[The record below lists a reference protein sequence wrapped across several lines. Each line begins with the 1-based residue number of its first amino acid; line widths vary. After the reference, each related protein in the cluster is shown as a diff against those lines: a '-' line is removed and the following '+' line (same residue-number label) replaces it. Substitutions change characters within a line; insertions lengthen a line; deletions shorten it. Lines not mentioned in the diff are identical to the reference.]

1 MKRGTVIL
9 ALLLMLLPAACAA
22 QAALE
27 LDAVPQALLE
37 TCTQQGSVER
47 LEYETFAYDKRGNPG
62 RAGTGRACV
71 YLPCG
76 YDGAQRY
83 DVLYLLHGA
92 GEDEGYWLSEES
104 GARAL
109 LDGMIA
115 AGLCPPVIVVT
126 PCLASEK
133 NGGLNGTA
141 TFRYELRGDL
151 IPAVESQ
158 YSTWAGGDVSPES
171 LTQSRAHRAYA
182 GLSLG
187 SEAGWSSVLMGCLDI
202 IGYVGC
208 FSGYY
213 SNAYAVAESMNT
225 AYADY
230 PPLYWYN
237 GNGTLDGSHDD
248 HLRGYGLMLKLC
260 PQLLRE
266 GENCCFADKPGK
278 RHNLESW
285 MIDLYNVMRVFFR
298 ADAPGGTP

>member
-1 MKRGTVIL
+1 MRRRTVIL
-9 ALLLMLLPAACAA
+9 ALLLAMALLPAACAEPVE
-22 QAALE
+22 LE
-27 LDAVPQALLE
+27 LSAVPQALLE
-37 TCTQQGSVER
+37 GSAQQGSVER
-47 LEYETFAYDKRGNPG
+47 IEYDTFTYDKRGNPG

-71 YLPCG
+71 YLPYG
-76 YDGAQRY
+76 YDSAQRY
-83 DVLYLLHGA
+83 DVLYLMHGA
-92 GEDEGYWLSEES
+92 GEDEGYWLAEEN

-133 NGGLNGTA
+133 NGGCNGTA

-151 IPAVESQ
+151 IPAVESR
-158 YSTWAGGDVSPES
+158 YSTWAGGDVSQEG
-171 LTQSRAHRAYA
+171 LTGSRAHRAYA

-187 SEAGWSSVLMGCLDI
+187 SEAGWSSVLMGCLDV

-225 AYADY
+225 VYADF

-248 HLRGYGLMLKLC
+248 HLRGYGLLLKLC
-260 PQLLRE
+260 PRLLRE

-285 MIDLYNVMRVFFR
+285 RIDLYNVMRVFFR
-298 ADAPGGTP
+298 AEAP

>member
-1 MKRGTVIL
+1 MKRRTVIL
-9 ALLLMLLPAACAA
+9 ALLLLALLACARA
-22 QAALE
+22 EQAAFE
-27 LDAVPQALLE
+27 LSAVPEALLAP
-37 TCTQQGSVER
+37 CAQQGSVER
-47 LEYETFAYDKRGNPG
+47 LEYETFVYDKRGNPG

-71 YLPCG
+71 YLPSG
-76 YDGAQRY
+76 YDSAQRY
-83 DVLYLLHGA
+83 DVLYLMHGA
-92 GEDEGYWLSEES
+92 GEDERYWLSEEN

-115 AGLCPPVIVVT
+115 QGLCPPVIVVT

-133 NGGLNGTA
+133 NGGLNGTG
-141 TFRYELRGDL
+141 TFRHELRGDL
-151 IPAVESQ
+151 IPAVESR
-158 YSTWAGGDVSPES
+158 YSTWAGGDTSLES
-171 LTQSRAHRAYA
+171 LTRSRAHRAYA

-213 SNAYAVAESMNT
+213 ANAYAIAESMNT
-225 AYADY
+225 AYADF

-248 HLRGYGLMLKLC
+248 HLRGYGLMLRLC

-285 MIDLYNVMRVFFR
+285 RIDLYNVMRVFFR
-298 ADAPGGTP
+298 AEAP